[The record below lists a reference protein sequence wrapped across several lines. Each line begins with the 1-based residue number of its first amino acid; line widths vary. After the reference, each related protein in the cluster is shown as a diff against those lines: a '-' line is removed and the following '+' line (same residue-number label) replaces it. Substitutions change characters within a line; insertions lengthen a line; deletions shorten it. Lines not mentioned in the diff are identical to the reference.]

1 LILDFLPLYIYMI
14 PQYVFTFCDIA
25 EEWQLGFQDPATST
39 VEGMI
44 FFHDYLFIFLAA
56 IGAFVFFFLYQILI
70 RFNKTTH
77 SVAEKFTHSS
87 LLEIVW
93 TILPAIVL
101 IFIAVPSFTL
111 LYSLDELID
120 PEITLKVVG
129 HQWYWSYE
137 YTDILVTRSSAQNGF
152 NVDSYLLSTDDL
164 SPNGSFRLLEVD
176 HKVILPI
183 KTHIRLLVTAAD
195 VLHSWAIPSF
205 GIKIDACPGRLSQ
218 GSLFIKREG
227 VFYGQCSEI
236 CGVNHGFMPI
246 VIRAVQPTFYE
257 TYLKLVYPEIS

>member
-1 LILDFLPLYIYMI
+1 MILRYFFAFSDA
-14 PQYVFTFCDIA
+14 A
-25 EEWQLGFQDPATST
+25 EDWQLGFQDPATYT

-44 FFHDYLFIFLAA
+44 YFHDYLVIFLLA
-56 IGAFVFFFLYQILI
+56 IGVFVFYFLYKVLTT
-70 RFNKTTH
+70 FNESEH
-77 SVAEKFTHSS
+77 IISQKFTHSS

-93 TILPAIVL
+93 TILPAVVL

-120 PEITLKVVG
+120 PEVTLKVIG

-137 YTDILVTRSSAQNGF
+137 YTDILIPNSLTQIGF
-152 NVDSYLLSTDDL
+152 STDSYLLSTDDL
-164 SPNGSFRLLEVD
+164 APRGSFRLLEVD
-176 HKVILPI
+176 HKVILPV

-227 VFYGQCSEI
+227 IFYGQCSEI

-246 VIRAVQPTFYE
+246 VVRAIDPASYE
-257 TYLKLVYPEIS
+257 TYLKLVYPALSE